1 MKYLM
6 LLLGA
11 GCLLMVVVHTTKR
24 EGGKA
29 EEGPGS
35 GLNRTKGAVLDIQFK
50 EISDAL
56 DSYQEESHGFPDS
69 LESLVPRYLPSEN
82 ELVDPWG
89 TRMALRQD
97 AGRNLILISAG
108 QDRVFDS
115 PDDVKRRIE

>member
-1 MKYLM
+1 MKYIM
-6 LLLGA
+6 LLLGV
-11 GCLLMVVVHTTKR
+11 GCLLLVVAHTAKR
-24 EGGKA
+24 DGGKA
-29 EEGPGS
+29 LEGPAS
-35 GLNRTKGAVLDIQFK
+35 GLNRTKGAALEIQLK
-50 EISDAL
+50 VISDAL

-97 AGRNLILISAG
+97 SGRNLILVSAG
-108 QDRVFDS
+108 QDRDFDS